1 MFKLIGLG
9 AVLALVFFC
18 CCSLGTFLPETLG
31 LGGATS
37 VQDLLEQIVDEP
49 SDTYPSTSDDEEESD
64 DAPLFGGKL
73 PNLPIPLGET
83 EIEVGKMGQIGD
95 LPVYPGAQP
104 VSEKVSVPGALSAM
118 MGQWQTDLED
128 EGVAYALYSTPD
140 APAKVTGWYKT
151 EMPKQGWKTEL
162 ALEGI
167 MEGSVLSFSEASG
180 DGGVLLYTFEDSESG
195 RTLIFVLRG
204 SGD

>member
-1 MFKLIGLG
+1 MFKLVGLG
-9 AVLALVFFC
+9 AVLALVFSC
-18 CCSLGTFLPETLG
+18 CCSMGTFLPEKLG
-31 LGGATS
+31 QGGPTS
-37 VQDLLEQIVDEP
+37 FQDLLEQIEEEP

-73 PNLPIPLGET
+73 PELPNPLGET

-104 VSEKVSVPGALSAM
+104 VSEKVSVPGALSAL
-118 MGQWQTDLED
+118 MGQWQTDLEG
-128 EGVAYALYSTPD
+128 EGVAYALYSTSD
-140 APAKVTGWYKT
+140 TPAKVAGWYKT
-151 EMPKQGWKTEL
+151 EMPQQGWKTEI

-180 DGGVLLYTFEDSESG
+180 DGGVLIYTFEDSESG
-195 RTLIFVLRG
+195 RTLIFALRG
-204 SGD
+204 ARD